1 MLHPAN
7 MEAGKQ
13 TPSRMLPSAWD
24 LRRYLSQPCQNG
36 CLFPRRNTVIEH
48 APL

>member
-24 LRRYLSQPCQNG
+24 LRRYLSEPC
-36 CLFPRRNTVIEH
+36 
-48 APL
+48 